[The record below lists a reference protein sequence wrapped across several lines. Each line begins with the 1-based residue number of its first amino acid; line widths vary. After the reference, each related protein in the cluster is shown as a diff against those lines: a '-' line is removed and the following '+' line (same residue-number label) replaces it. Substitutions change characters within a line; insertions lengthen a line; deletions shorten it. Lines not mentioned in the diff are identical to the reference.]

1 MLFHFELFIGG
12 FFLWLGLYV
21 LTRGLPL
28 EVGELAWRDLLRTTA
43 MSAGLGLT
51 LVSLFFFGGAMR
63 VAAPDPASYL
73 FWLRG
78 GWWTVPLAIA
88 LWFRAVARLPQPTIM
103 KLSGFARWSPRV
115 VLVYAVVLTLWG
127 SFSESIF
134 RYGEIAPSLAGI
146 EPFFVPLAAGQ
157 WLFYSGFLGVV
168 LWTAVYL
175 LWQRYRSS
183 QPQSHEQREFR
194 WLVAGGT
201 IVALGAS
208 LSIAGYASGWLPEQV
223 GHGVLAVGLTLVG
236 RGIAH
241 YDAFLQQ
248 KQVAHDFR
256 RSLGRTVLNVA
267 IFLLILYGA
276 HGLMGIIL
284 PPFTVLLTVVLLLGT
299 AAARPWFLL
308 LVNRLLL
315 PNWESRFLFQFD
327 QVRQAILLAPDQQEA
342 LAMAQQALI
351 ALTQAAQVAQLRE
364 LIADEVQAIFRH
376 KQFAKDEVMGQ
387 SRLLSLK
394 LLQRPLIT
402 FAQQNKLPLTALSEA
417 EKARVLRHF
426 FEEYLHNHF
435 CPAPGVQPPN
445 PASDQWVAYLL
456 LVKGYVEGKTRQEI
470 IREVERACGVELAS
484 GARTGGRLY
493 AHYLENGRLRL
504 ADMLWQDELAENQ
517 KH

>member
-1 MLFHFELFIGG
+1 
-12 FFLWLGLYV
+12 
-21 LTRGLPL
+21 
-28 EVGELAWRDLLRTTA
+28 
-43 MSAGLGLT
+43 MSAGAGLT
-51 LVSLFFFGGAMR
+51 LVSLFFLGAAMR
-63 VAAPDPASYL
+63 IVAPDPATYL

-88 LWFRAVARLPQPTIM
+88 LWFRAVARLPQPIATE
-103 KLSGFARWSPRV
+103 LSPFARWTPRL
-115 VLVYAVVLTLWG
+115 VLVYAVALALWG
-127 SFSESIF
+127 SFSEAIF
-134 RYGEIAPSLAGI
+134 RYGAIAPSTAGV

-175 LWQRYRSS
+175 LWQRYRGS

-194 WLVAGGT
+194 WLVAGGA

-208 LSIAGYASGWLPEQV
+208 LSIVGYASGWLPEQA
-223 GHGVLAVGLTLVG
+223 GHGVLAIGLALVG
-236 RGIAH
+236 RSIAR
-241 YDAFLQQ
+241 YNAFLQQ
-248 KQVAHDFR
+248 QQVAHDFR
-256 RSLGRTVLNVA
+256 RSLGRAVLNVA

-276 HGLMGIIL
+276 HGLMGIAL
-284 PPFTVLLTVVLLLGT
+284 PPFTVLLMVVLLLGT

-342 LAMAQQALI
+342 LAMAQQALVD
-351 ALTQAAQVAQLRE
+351 LTQSAQVAQLRE

-376 KQFAKDEVMGQ
+376 KQFAKDEVMGRSQ
-387 SRLLSLK
+387 LLALK

-402 FAQQNKLPLTALSEA
+402 FAQQNHLPLSALSEA
-417 EKARVLRHF
+417 EKARVLRQFLEH
-426 FEEYLHNHF
+426 YLHQRL
-435 CPAPGVQPPN
+435 CPMPNTPPPN
-445 PASDQWVAYLL
+445 PASDQWVEYLL
-456 LVKGYVEGKTRQEI
+456 LVKGYVEGKARQEI

-504 ADMLWQDELAENQ
+504 AHMLWQDEVAETQ
-517 KH
+517 KR